1 MTIVRK
7 REYSTALK
15 IIMLFIAKD
24 SKNRAL
30 NFKSQLDNKINNLV
44 NFPYKFKE
52 SKNHTDKN
60 VRDMIFKGYTIT
72 YLVEDEKNRISIIDI
87 YKWVDK

>member
-1 MTIVRK
+1 MVIVRR

-15 IIMLFIAKD
+15 VILSFIAKD
-24 SKNRAL
+24 SRNRAL

-44 NFPYKFKE
+44 NFPYKFKQ
-52 SKNHTDKN
+52 SKNHNDED

-72 YLVEDEKNRISIIDI
+72 YFIQNDKDRISILDI
-87 YKWVDK
+87 YKWIDK

>member
-15 IIMLFIAKD
+15 IIMSFIAKD

>member
-1 MTIVRK
+1 MLIVRK
-7 REYSTALK
+7 KEYLTALK

-24 SKNRAL
+24 SRNRAL

-52 SKNHTDKN
+52 SRNHTDEN

-72 YLVEDEKNRISIIDI
+72 YLVEDEKNRISILDI

>member
-1 MTIVRK
+1 VIIVRK
-7 REYSTALK
+7 KEYLTALK

-44 NFPYKFKE
+44 NFPYKFQE
-52 SKNHTDKN
+52 SKNHTDI
-60 VRDMIFKGYTIT
+60 RLHT
-72 YLVEDEKNRISIIDI
+72 
-87 YKWVDK
+87 

>member
-7 REYSTALK
+7 KEYSTALK
-15 IIMLFIAKD
+15 IIMSFIAKD

-52 SKNHTDKN
+52 SRNHTDEN

-72 YLVEDEKNRISIIDI
+72 YLVEDEKNRISILDI